1 MINLTTGSGSK
12 LRLLE
17 SGNSHKSLDC
27 WNTTVRADFALRGLE
42 KIVGVV
48 MGKSR
53 FEDGV
58 DKSLVCWAKLARAG
72 FNCNDIEVEF
82 SGDDVS
88 ANVFDNPVV
97 IVGGYNLELRVGV
110 TVSNIG

>member
-1 MINLTTGSGSK
+1 MT
-12 LRLLE
+12 
-17 SGNSHKSLDC
+17 SHKSLDC
-27 WNTTVRADFALRGLE
+27 WDTTVWADFALRGLE

-48 MGKSR
+48 MGKSCL
-53 FEDGV
+53 ENGI
-58 DKSLVCWAKLARAG
+58 DKGLVGWAKLARAG

-97 IVGGYNLELRVGV
+97 IVSGDNLELGVGV